1 MTRAQDWVS
10 VPAAAAAVL
19 LSLALGSWVLSLDS
33 KADEPAVASGAVV
46 ASATPQRDEVV
57 SPLAQEPGVLA
68 LAERSRDVLVGLA
81 ARPGG
86 PVELVAITSSG
97 EPVGDGAL
105 SVKVGAAAVTATPCG
120 AGCFRVDEPVFDGSP
135 AAIVVEVERPGKP
148 VAAVSF
154 RLPGDLPADG
164 ETLLGKVRREMGTL
178 TTLRM
183 SETLTSGLGPVVR
196 TEYRLEAPDR
206 IGFETS
212 GGQRTIIVG
221 KRRWDREG
229 GRWVESPFPGSQVP
243 TYVWDGAKQP
253 RLLGSTTLR
262 GTPVQILALYDP
274 NLGPAWFRL
283 LVAPNGRVLEA
294 RMLAPAHFMTQRF
307 RGFDEPV
314 RLEAP
319 S

>member
-1 MTRAQDWVS
+1 VKI
-10 VPAAAAAVL
+10 
-19 LSLALGSWVLSLDS
+19 G
-33 KADEPAVASGAVV
+33 AS
-46 ASATPQRDEVV
+46 
-57 SPLAQEPGVLA
+57 
-68 LAERSRDVLVGLA
+68 
-81 ARPGG
+81 
-86 PVELVAITSSG
+86 
-97 EPVGDGAL
+97 
-105 SVKVGAAAVTATPCG
+105 AVTARPCG
-120 AGCFRVDEPVFDGSP
+120 AGCFQVAGPVLDGS
-135 AAIVVEVERPGKP
+135 ATAIAVEVERPGKP

-154 RLPGDLPADG
+154 RLPRELPADA
-164 ETLLGKVRREMGTL
+164 ETLLAKVERTMGAL

-229 GRWVESPFPGSQVP
+229 DRWLESPFPGSPVP
-243 TYVWDGAKQP
+243 TYVWDGAKQA

-307 RGFDEPV
+307 SGFDEPLT
-314 RLEAP
+314 LEAP